1 MRYLVMEPVGNTLLP
16 TVSGGKNNEVV
27 IASNLSRFDNIDYD
41 ARSELISERLKLLLE
56 KYLPKYD
63 FQPVVYLDTAKDNQM
78 IFWRFGPPTYDGFD
92 AEFRNDWLVSHITFM
107 DDRYPIAFTARSPR
121 GVRSIVV
128 RLAVAES
135 ALRRCILG
143 VKFTKVTDGDVI
155 VSHIISECNLEGD
168 ESHQK

>member
-16 TVSGGKNNEVV
+16 IVSGGKSSEVV
-27 IASNLSRFDNIDYD
+27 IASNLSLFDNIDYD

-63 FQPVVYLDTAKDNQM
+63 FQPVVYLDAAKNDQM
-78 IFWRFGPPTYDGFD
+78 IFWRFRPPTYDD
-92 AEFRNDWLVSHITFM
+92 YDVVYRNDGIVSHITFR
-107 DDRYPIAFTARSPR
+107 DERYPIVFTARSPR

-135 ALRRCILG
+135 TLRRCILG
-143 VKFTKVTDGDVI
+143 VKFTKVTED
-155 VSHIISECNLEGD
+155 
-168 ESHQK
+168 